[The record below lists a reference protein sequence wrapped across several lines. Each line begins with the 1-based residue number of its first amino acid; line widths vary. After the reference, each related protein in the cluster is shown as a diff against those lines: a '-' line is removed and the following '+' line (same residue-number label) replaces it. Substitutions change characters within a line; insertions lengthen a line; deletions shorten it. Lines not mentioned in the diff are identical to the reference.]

1 MPALSS
7 NAASRIANLGG
18 YAMYLLAVVCRYQAA
33 PADLTPPDS
42 FCSLLL
48 VVGQPLNPLPPSG
61 AVVVLVCLLQR
72 IRVLLAVL
80 VLVEVNRLTQRDI
93 QQPHQLP
100 GFGPASG
107 ARDEGFQSISPVL
120 IATVR
125 QRFKSR
131 LPPSF
136 APCSFP
142 TPLKAHRQTATR
154 LPGQILADLIQRH
167 QAVIVCGGF
176 VPPAP
181 APCRTTSGAVNPGC
195 HTGCWPRSPWW
206 SYPRSTA
213 HRSES

>member
-1 MPALSS
+1 M
-7 NAASRIANLGG
+7 
-18 YAMYLLAVVCRYQAA
+18 
-33 PADLTPPDS
+33 
-42 FCSLLL
+42 
-48 VVGQPLNPLPPSG
+48 PPSAHPRAACRSG
-61 AVVVLVCLLQR
+61 AQK
-72 IRVLLAVL
+72 
-80 VLVEVNRLTQRDI
+80 VNRLTQRDI

-107 ARDEGFQSISPVL
+107 ARNEGFKSISPVL

-154 LPGQILADLIQRH
+154 LPGRIPADLIQRH
-167 QAVIVCGGF
+167 QAVIVRRLRS
-176 VPPAP
+176 PAP
-181 APCRTTSGAVNPGC
+181 APCPYHVRRSKLGC

-206 SYPRSTA
+206 SCPRSTA
-213 HRSES
+213 HRSDPEAIGARQPISGAANAAAVAVIME